1 MAQKQFQQEPVAI
14 VGFGCRLPG
23 GNHSPQKLWDFL
35 ERGGI
40 APNTVPITRFNIDGH
55 YDGSHKP
62 GTMRPQGGMF
72 LGDIDLADFDASFFE
87 ISGTEAIAMDPNQRQ
102 MLEVVFEALENAGIP
117 LEKMDGAPVACYVG
131 SYASDYGD
139 MQNRDAE
146 DRPANCPIGVGR
158 AIMANRLS
166 YFLNIKG
173 PSITIDTA
181 CSGSLVGLD
190 LACRS
195 LQSGEV
201 NAAIVA
207 TSNLYINPDHVM
219 DAGNVGQAHSPSALC
234 HTFDADA
241 DGYVKAEAISCV
253 VVKRLSDAIRDRD
266 PIRAVVR
273 GTASNSNG
281 RTGGIASPSAVAQAA
296 AIRQAYLN
304 AGISNYND
312 TAYLECHGTGT
323 AAGDPTEVNGA
334 GSVFA
339 ATRPADK
346 PLIIGSI
353 KSNVGHSEPAAGN
366 SGLIKTVMAMEKG
379 LIPGTPLF
387 IKPSPKIDFVGNR
400 VRASRTSLAW
410 PDEGYP
416 LRRASINSFGY
427 GGSNAHAIIEQ
438 APAGARDHHVFSFK
452 SETDLDEED
461 DEDLDWHEAG
471 ADAQVRR
478 PSVVVLSANDAGSLK
493 GNIQAL
499 SSHLVNPR
507 VKVRLSD
514 LAYTLSERRTKLWHR
529 AFVTTSSTEIDESDF
544 YTSRKATSPPKV
556 GFVFTGQGAQWP
568 QMGRDLLNF
577 FPEITRSVLGELD
590 DVLQAQPEAPQW
602 SLLAELTESRTADHL
617 RQPEFS
623 QPLVTALQLVIVAI
637 LESWGV
643 KPSSVVGHS
652 SGEIAAAYASGLLD
666 RAGAIKAAFYRGR
679 AAVNRKADAEPNV
692 GMLAVG
698 LGADGAAPFIEQEK
712 YAGKV
717 WIACFNSPSSVTIS
731 GRKPTLEALAEEIK
745 AAGHFARLLQV
756 DLAYHSALMGIIGDE
771 YDRLLNEDEAFEPL
785 GDGSASDVTMFSS
798 VTGGKKDTPADALYW
813 KTNMVSP
820 VRFAEAL
827 KELVTKDT
835 PNILIEIGPSGAL
848 AGPVSQVLKSLPSG
862 SDVSYAASWARG
874 ANAGKSLF
882 DVAGRLFVTGYPID
896 LAIVNEYDL
905 NTIRTV
911 VDLPNY
917 SWNHT
922 VKYWHENAASKDWR
936 YKQFITHDLLGS
948 KIPGTSWQS
957 PTWRKHLNLA
967 DVPWL
972 RDHKMGPDVLVPGA
986 GLATMAL
993 EAMFQKHV
1001 ALNPELGITSAN
1013 ELAYRF
1019 RNVKFDRAVVVEEGK
1034 PTTIMVTLTRV
1045 PGSKDWHEFR
1055 IRTTAAD
1062 VVYEHCAGLIR
1073 VQDAVGDEET
1083 LKGAD
1088 LAPLRHPQSAK
1099 LWYKAQKQVGMGFG
1113 PTFQM
1118 IKSIESVSGSR
1129 TCRTI
1134 VGLEPPKSK
1143 WDPQSY
1149 YPLHP
1154 AVLDNCLQT
1163 ATPAN
1168 AAGERSLIKDTMIP
1182 ALVDDMVINKMPRN
1196 LVEGLSIA
1204 ESVYTGRGRKDL
1216 AKSWIANVGI
1226 HDPTTGE
1233 LILRVKGLNYI
1244 RLDVDEKPDPHVFHS
1259 VTWKPDISLLTQ
1271 DQLTYLSLPGGFES
1285 QSRINH
1291 VVDLIAHKKPALKII
1306 EIDLDDAQASS
1317 FWFQT
1322 DAPNQIREAYAQY
1335 DFGTATATAL
1345 VKIQNAHQAKRN
1357 ADFHLLSPAKEGL
1370 GLPAAEPT
1378 YDLAIVKTQAKKSE
1392 AAGELIKNLKPLLK
1406 ADAFTLLVERTGDA
1420 AIHDSVDADAGA
1432 VTPPSAESPGTPSEA
1447 ASSSGAPSSNDTPAS
1462 SLGTTPGESKN
1473 FDDYFLKHRKLRG
1486 SAKIDTSDFGSI
1498 LEIPALFGSHQAFL
1512 LNNSS
1517 VEAEVTQGAPWN
1529 LTIARFEET
1538 APSLTP
1544 SLQSAL
1550 GSSGWAVRSVPI
1562 ERLGQEGYP
1571 HHAKDKSVVLVLDDL
1586 SKPGVLARIP
1596 EAQWDALK
1604 TLISTGTPILW
1615 VTKGAQT
1622 DHVAEPDNALVLGLF
1637 RVVRREDP
1645 QARLHTLDVQSATS
1659 PATAWAIERVLRQ
1672 LRSGGDDLETEYAE
1686 RDGVLL
1692 VQRLV
1697 PDIGVNDFKAAEN
1710 GNGKG
1715 LETVVKGLHET
1726 EAQVRLQADK
1736 IGTLQSLVWCE
1747 TDVGEVP
1754 MEDGMVEI
1762 EVMAVGVNF
1771 KDVATTMGIVPENE
1785 HMIGC
1790 ELAGYVK
1797 RIGPNV
1803 HRNLKVGDRV
1813 AAMRSGTYVNRVQ
1826 CPQDRVH
1833 VIPNNMSF
1841 EDAATIPLV
1850 YLTAIYS
1857 LYHLGNLKEGQSVL
1871 IHSAAGGVG
1880 IAAIQLAKYKKAD
1893 IFVTV
1898 GTEDKRQFLANNFGI
1913 PANRM
1918 FSSRNTKF
1926 ADEIRRETGGRGV
1939 DVILN
1944 SLIGELL
1951 DESWRLTA
1959 DGGIM
1964 VEIGKRDIV
1973 DRNTLAMEPFDRNC
1987 SFRAVDLSYTK
1998 EITNELIGDLMDEI
2012 FDLVEGG
2019 HIGPIHPITTYTFDK
2034 VIPALSYIRRGQHIG
2049 KIVISSGSEDPQLP
2063 IRPAVRKL
2071 ALQSEGA
2078 SYLIVGG
2085 LKGLCGSVAVHLARH
2100 GARHI
2105 TVISRS
2111 GTKDEASARVIQN
2124 CAAYG
2129 CEVAE
2134 AKGDVGSLDFVK
2146 KVFKSAKPRRI
2157 AGVIQGAMVLRDK
2170 PFETMTH
2177 DDYHTAIHAKV
2188 AGTWNLHRAAQQEQ
2202 KSPLD
2207 FFTMLSS
2214 ISGVV
2219 GNKGQANYA
2228 AGNTFL
2234 DAFASY
2240 RRSQGLHANTVD
2252 LGAIEDVGYIAEQGN
2267 GLEARFD
2274 KKQWTA
2280 IDEAVLRKIIGYSVF
2295 QQDSS
2300 APLNA
2305 ASGAQLITGLAY
2317 PLTDDGGNDLAAEPR
2332 FRYLFNKHGAGAA
2345 GAGDDADGSGS
2356 DGAEEAIKAFKIL
2369 HASGAEA
2376 AVLGKAAVGL
2386 LQGQVTKVLRLETE
2400 MEPGKPLMA
2409 YGLDSLSAVELRGWV
2424 RQKLGAELSTLDIT
2438 NASSLIALGE
2448 KLVGKLP
2455 AAEGK

>member
-1 MAQKQFQQEPVAI
+1 
-14 VGFGCRLPG
+14 
-23 GNHSPQKLWDFL
+23 
-35 ERGGI
+35 
-40 APNTVPITRFNIDGH
+40 
-55 YDGSHKP
+55 
-62 GTMRPQGGMF
+62 MRPKGGMF
-72 LGDIDLADFDASFFE
+72 LGDVDLADFDASFFE

-102 MLEVVFEALENAGIP
+102 MLEVVFEGLENAGIP
-117 LEKMDGAPVACYVG
+117 LEKLDGAPVACFVG

-173 PSITIDTA
+173 PSVTIDTA

-201 NAAIVA
+201 DAAIVA
-207 TSNLYINPDHVM
+207 TSNLYLNPDHVM

-241 DGYVKAEAISCV
+241 DGYVKAEAVSCV
-253 VVKRLSDAIRDRD
+253 IVKRLADAIRDRD

-281 RTGGIASPSAVAQAA
+281 RTGGIASPSSTDQAA
-296 AIRQAYLN
+296 AIRAAYAN
-304 AGISNYND
+304 AGITNYND

-323 AAGDPTEVNGA
+323 QAGDPTEVTGA

-366 SGLIKTVMAMEKG
+366 SGLIKTVLAIEKG
-379 LIPGTPLF
+379 LIPGTPTF
-387 IKPSPKIDFVGNR
+387 MKPSPKIDFIGNK
-400 VRASRTSLAW
+400 VKASRVSLAW

-438 APAGARDHHVFSFK
+438 APVEGRENHIFSIK
-452 SETDLDEED
+452 TDSSADDEED
-461 DEDLDWHEAG
+461 EDDEEIEDTA
-471 ADAQVRR
+471 ARR
-478 PSVVVLSANDAGSLK
+478 PFVLVLSANDAASLK
-493 GNIQAL
+493 GNMQAL
-499 SSHLVNPR
+499 TNHLVNPR

-514 LAYTLSERRTKLWHR
+514 LAYTLSERRTRLWHR
-529 AFVTTSSTEIDESDF
+529 AYVSTASTEIEESDF
-544 YTSRKATSPPKV
+544 VVARKAPSPPKL

-568 QMGRDLLNF
+568 QMGRDLLAF
-577 FPEITRSVLGELD
+577 FPSITRSILEELD
-590 DVLQAQPEAPQW
+590 AVLQAQPEAPKW
-602 SLLAELTESRTADHL
+602 SLLTELTEPRSAEHL

-652 SGEIAAAYASGLLD
+652 SGEIAAAYAAGLLD

-698 LGADGAAPFIEQEK
+698 LGVEGVAPFIEKAE
-712 YAGKV
+712 YVGKV
-717 WIACFNSPSSVTIS
+717 WIACLNSPSSLTIS
-731 GRKPTLEALAEEIK
+731 GKKPALEALAEELK

-756 DLAYHSALMGIIGDE
+756 DLAYHSALMSVIGDE
-771 YDRLLNEDEAFEPL
+771 YDRLLRTDQAFQPL
-785 GDGSASDVTMFSS
+785 SDGSLSQVSMFSS
-798 VTGGKKDTPADALYW
+798 VTASKKESPADALYW

-827 KELVTKDT
+827 KELVTKDS
-835 PNILIEIGPSGAL
+835 PDLLIEIGPSGAL

-862 SDVSYAASWARG
+862 SDVAYTASWSRG

-882 DVAGRLFVTGYPID
+882 DVAGRLFATGHPID
-896 LAIVNEYDL
+896 LERVNEYDI
-905 NTIRTV
+905 NTVRTI

-917 SWNHT
+917 SWNHS

-948 KIPGTSWQS
+948 KIPGTSWES

-972 RDHKMGPDVLVPGA
+972 RDHKMGPDVLIPGA

-993 EAMFQKHV
+993 EAMYQKHR
-1001 ALNPELGITSAN
+1001 ALNPDLDISSPN

-1019 RNVKFDRAVVVEEGK
+1019 RNVKFDRAVVVDEGK
-1034 PTTIMVTLTRV
+1034 PTTIMLTLTRV

-1055 IRTTAAD
+1055 IRTTAAG

-1073 VQDAVGDEET
+1073 VQEPLDESET
-1083 LKGAD
+1083 LKGDD

-1099 LWYKAQKQVGMGFG
+1099 LWYKAQRQVGMGFG
-1113 PTFQM
+1113 PTFQL

-1134 VGLEPPKSK
+1134 VSLEPPPSK

-1154 AVLDNCLQT
+1154 AVLDSCLQT

-1196 LVEGLSIA
+1196 LYEGLSVA
-1204 ESVYTGRGRKDL
+1204 ESVYTGRGRRDV

-1226 HDPTTGE
+1226 YDPQTGAP
-1233 LILRVKGLNYI
+1233 ILRVRGLNYV
-1244 RLDVDEKPDPHVFHS
+1244 RLDVDEKPDPHVFHT

-1271 DQLTYLSLPGGFES
+1271 HQLTFLSSES
-1285 QSRINH
+1285 ASRLETVI
-1291 VVDLIAHKKPALKII
+1291 DLVAHKKPALKVV
-1306 EIDLDDAQASS
+1306 EINLDGADTSSLWFQAESLAQAR
-1317 FWFQT
+1317 Q
-1322 DAPNQIREAYAQY
+1322 AYTQY
-1335 DFGTATATAL
+1335 DFATPDAKTL
-1345 VKIQNAHQAKRN
+1345 VTVQAGHEGKRN
-1357 ADFHLLSPAKEGL
+1357 AAFHLLARAKEGL
-1370 GLPAAEPT
+1370 GLPVSEPT
-1378 YDLAIVKTQAKKSE
+1378 YDLAIVKGPSE
-1392 AAGELIKNLKPLLK
+1392 AAAGEIMTSLKPLLK
-1406 ADAFTLLVERTGDA
+1406 PDAFALLVAGRDG
-1420 AIHDSVDADAGA
+1420 VAGA
-1432 VTPPSAESPGTPSEA
+1432 LAAGAPGSSDVEEGLESGSPASPESPGTPSEA
-1447 ASSSGAPSSNDTPAS
+1447 SSSSGAPSSDDTPVS
-1462 SLGTTPGESKN
+1462 SLGTTPGDTSKIFGDN
-1473 FDDYFLKHRKLRG
+1473 HYFSARRKLQRLAKANSISDLA
-1486 SAKIDTSDFGSI
+1486 SA
-1498 LEIPALFGSHQAFL
+1498 LEIPTL
-1512 LNNSS
+1512 LSSSPAYLLTNNSTD
-1517 VEAEVTQGAPWN
+1517 VKTAQDGPWH
-1529 LTIARFEET
+1529 LTIALFEEET
-1538 APSLTP
+1538 VSPLTP
-1544 SLQSAL
+1544 SLRSAL
-1550 GSSGWAVRSVPI
+1550 ETSGWTVNTAPI
-1562 ERLGQEGYP
+1562 TKLAGRE
-1571 HHAKDKSVVLVLDDL
+1571 HAKDEDKSAVLILDDL

-1604 TLISTGTPILW
+1604 ALIATATPLLW

-1622 DHVAEPDNALVLGLF
+1622 SHVTHPGNALVLGLF
-1637 RVVRREDP
+1637 RVARREDP
-1645 QARLHTLDVQSATS
+1645 QARLHVLDVQSATS
-1659 PATAWAIERVLRQ
+1659 PATTWAIEQVLRKI
-1672 LRSGGDDLETEYAE
+1672 RTSGRDSADVETEYAE

-1697 PDIGVNDFKAAEN
+1697 PDTPVNDFKAAES
-1710 GNGKG
+1710 GKG
-1715 LETVVKGLHET
+1715 LEPVVKGLHAT
-1726 EAQVRLQADK
+1726 EAQVRLQAEK
-1736 IGTLQSLVWCE
+1736 IGTLQSLTWCE
-1747 TDVGEVP
+1747 TDTGEVP
-1754 MEDGMVEI
+1754 MEAGMVEI
-1762 EVMAVGVNF
+1762 EVMAVAVNF

-1790 ELAGYVK
+1790 ECAGYIK
-1797 RIGPNV
+1797 RIGPGV
-1803 HRNLKVGDRV
+1803 TRNFKVGDRV

-1833 VIPNNMSF
+1833 VIPDNMSF

-1850 YLTAIYS
+1850 YLTAIYA
-1857 LYHLGNLKEGQSVL
+1857 LYHLGNLREGQSVL

-1898 GTEDKRQFLANNFGI
+1898 GTDDKREFLAKNFDI

-1926 ADEIRRETGGRGV
+1926 AEEIRRETGGRGV

-1998 EITNELIGDLMDEI
+1998 EITNELIGDLLDEI

-2019 HIGPIHPITTYTFDK
+2019 HIGPIHPVTTYGFDK
-2034 VIPALSYIRRGQHIG
+2034 VIDALSYIRRGQHIG
-2049 KIVISSGSEDPQLP
+2049 KIVVSSGEQDVQLP

-2071 ALQSEGA
+2071 RLQPEGA

-2105 TVISRS
+2105 IALSRS
-2111 GTKDEASARVIQN
+2111 GTNDEASARVIQN

-2129 CEVAE
+2129 CEVTD
-2134 AKGDVGSLDFVK
+2134 AKGDVGDLDFVRS
-2146 KVFKSAKPRRI
+2146 VFRSARPRRI

-2188 AGTWNLHRAAQQEQ
+2188 AGTWNLHSAAQQEQ
-2202 KSPLD
+2202 KQPLD

-2228 AGNTFL
+2228 AANAFL

-2240 RRSQGLHANTVD
+2240 RRSLGLRANTVD

-2274 KKQWTA
+2274 KKQWTP
-2280 IDEAVLRKIIGYSVF
+2280 IDEGMLRRIISYSVF
-2295 QQDSS
+2295 QQDDGTGG
-2300 APLNA
+2300 APLNPT
-2305 ASGAQLITGLAY
+2305 SGAQLITGLAY
-2317 PLTDDGGNDLAAEPR
+2317 PLTDDGSNDLAGEPR
-2332 FRYLFNKHGAGAA
+2332 FRYLFNRHGAG
-2345 GAGDDADGSGS
+2345 GNGDGNDADGGSG
-2356 DGAEEAIKAFKIL
+2356 DNNNAADQAIKAFKVL
-2369 HASGAEA
+2369 QASGGEPA
-2376 AVLGKAAVGL
+2376 ALNKAAVGV
-2386 LQGQVTKVLRLETE
+2386 LQTQITKVLRLETE

-2438 NASSLIALGE
+2438 NASSLIALCE
-2448 KLVGKLP
+2448 KLVGKLVSP
-2455 AAEGK
+2455 GIEAAK

>member
-1 MAQKQFQQEPVAI
+1 MAPQQFQQEPVAI

-40 APNTVPITRFNIDGH
+40 ASNDVPDTRFNIDGH

-62 GTMRPQGGMF
+62 GTMRPKGGMF

-117 LEKMDGAPVACYVG
+117 LEKIDGTPVACYVG

-241 DGYVKAEAISCV
+241 DGYVKAEAISAV
-253 VVKRLSDAIRDRD
+253 IVKRLSDAIRDRD

-281 RTGGIASPSAVAQAA
+281 RTGGIASPSAIAQAA

-334 GSVFA
+334 GYVFA
-339 ATRPADK
+339 PTRPADK
-346 PLIIGSI
+346 PLLIGSI
-353 KSNVGHSEPAAGN
+353 KSNVGHSEPSAGN
-366 SGLIKTVMAMEKG
+366 SGLIKTVMAIEKG

-387 IKPSPKIDFVGNR
+387 INPSPKIDFVGNK
-400 VRASRTSLAW
+400 VKASRTSIAW
-410 PDEGYP
+410 PDEGFP

-438 APAGARDHHVFSFK
+438 APAGARDHHILSFK
-452 SETDLDEED
+452 SEADLEEED
-461 DEDLDWHEAG
+461 EFD
-471 ADAQVRR
+471 DAIESQR

-499 SSHLVNPR
+499 TNHLVNPR
-507 VKVRLSD
+507 VRARLDD

-529 AFVTTSSTEIDESDF
+529 AFVTTSNTEFEESDF
-544 YTSRKATSPPKV
+544 YVSRKATSPPKI

-568 QMGRDLLNF
+568 QMGRDLLSF
-577 FPEITRSVLGELD
+577 FPEITRTVLGELD
-590 DVLQAQPEAPQW
+590 AVLQAQPEAPKW
-602 SLLAELTESRTADHL
+602 SLLSELTESRTADHL

-652 SGEIAAAYASGLLD
+652 SGEIAAAYASGFLD

-698 LGADGAAPFIEQEK
+698 LGADAVAPFIEQSK
-712 YAGKV
+712 YAGNV

-731 GRKPTLEALAEEIK
+731 GRKATLEALAEDIK
-745 AAGHFARLLQV
+745 ADGHFARLLQV
-756 DLAYHSALMGIIGDE
+756 DLAYHSALMGVIGEE
-771 YDRLLNEDEAFEPL
+771 YDRLLVEDQAFQPL
-785 GDGSASDVTMFSS
+785 GNGSESEVSMFSS
-798 VTGGKKDTPADALYW
+798 VTGSKKETAADALYW

-827 KELVTKDT
+827 KELVNNDA
-835 PNILIEIGPSGAL
+835 PNMLIEIGPSGAL
-848 AGPVSQVLKSLPSG
+848 AGPVSQVLKSLPTG

-874 ANAGKSLF
+874 ATAGKTLF

-896 LAIVNEYDL
+896 LALVNEYDL
-905 NTIRTV
+905 NTVHTI

-957 PTWRKHLNLA
+957 PTWRKHLNVA

-972 RDHKMGPDVLVPGA
+972 RDHKMGPDILVPGA

-1001 ALNPELGITSAN
+1001 ALNPELGITSSN

-1034 PTTIMVTLTRV
+1034 ATTIMVTLTRV

-1073 VQDAVGDEET
+1073 VQDAIGDEEA
-1083 LKGAD
+1083 LKGDD

-1099 LWYKAQKQVGMGFG
+1099 LWYKAQKSVGMGFG
-1113 PTFQM
+1113 PSFRM

-1182 ALVDDMVINKMPRN
+1182 ALVDDMVINKMPKG
-1196 LVEGLSIA
+1196 LLEGLSVA

-1226 HDPTTGE
+1226 HDPTTGA

-1244 RLDVDEKPDPHVFHS
+1244 RLDVDEKPDPHVFHA

-1271 DQLTYLSLPGGFES
+1271 DQLTYLSLPGGTES
-1285 QSRINH
+1285 DSRINH
-1291 VVDLIAHKKPALKII
+1291 VIDLISHKKPALKII
-1306 EIDLDDAQASS
+1306 EIDLDEAQASS
-1317 FWFQT
+1317 LWFQT
-1322 DAPNQIREAYAQY
+1322 DAPNQIREAYTAY
-1335 DFGTATATAL
+1335 DFGTVNAGAL
-1345 VKIQNAHQAKRN
+1345 VKVQTAHQAKRSAN
-1357 ADFHLLSPAKEGL
+1357 FHLLTASKEGL
-1370 GLPAAEPT
+1370 GLESTEPT
-1378 YDLAIVKTQAKKSE
+1378 YDLAIIKTQAKKTE
-1392 AAGELIKNLKPLLK
+1392 AAGEVVKNLKSLLK
-1406 ADAFTLLVERTGDA
+1406 ADAFTLLVERNS
-1420 AIHDSVDADAGA
+1420 DSVIESLGHARAESTASGS
-1432 VTPPSAESPGTPSEA
+1432 VTPPSAASPGTPSET
-1447 ASSSGAPSSNDTPAS
+1447 ASWVVASGNDTPAS
-1462 SLGTTPGESKN
+1462 SLGTTPGDSKTLN
-1473 FDDYFLKHRKLRG
+1473 DYFLRNRKFR
-1486 SAKIDTSDFGSI
+1486 SAAKIDTSDFSSV
-1498 LEIPALFGSHQAFL
+1498 LEIPPPFGTSKQAYL
-1512 LNNSS
+1512 LNNSTLETES
-1517 VEAEVTQGAPWN
+1517 VPWS
-1529 LTIARFEET
+1529 LTIARFEE
-1538 APSLTP
+1538 ASPSLTP
-1544 SLQSAL
+1544 SLKAAL
-1550 GSSGWAVRSVPI
+1550 GSSGWTVRSAPI
-1562 ERLGQEGYP
+1562 EKLGQEGHSP
-1571 HHAKDKSVVLVLDDL
+1571 EKSAVVVLDDL
-1586 SKPGVLARIP
+1586 SNPGVLARIP

-1604 TLISTGTPILW
+1604 ALISTGTPIVW

-1622 DHVAEPDNALVLGLF
+1622 ETVAEPDNALVLGLF
-1637 RVVRREDP
+1637 RVIRREDP
-1645 QARLHTLDVQSATS
+1645 QAKLHTLDVQSATS

-1672 LRSGGDDLETEYAE
+1672 LRAGGDDLETEYAE

-1697 PDIGVNDFKAAEN
+1697 PDIGVNSFKAAEN

-1726 EAQVRLQADK
+1726 EAQVRIQADK

-1747 TDVGEVP
+1747 TDTGEVP
-1754 MEDGMVEI
+1754 MEDGMIEI

-1790 ELAGYVK
+1790 ECAGFVK

-1803 HRNLKVGDRV
+1803 HRNVKVGDRV
-1813 AAMRSGTYVNRVQ
+1813 ACMRSGTYVNRVQ

-1833 VIPNNMSF
+1833 VIPDDMSF

-1871 IHSAAGGVG
+1871 IHSATGGVG
-1880 IAAIQLAKYKKAD
+1880 IAAIQLAQYKKAD

-1898 GTEDKRQFLANNFGI
+1898 GTDEKREFLAKNFGI
-1913 PANRM
+1913 PKNRM
-1918 FSSRNTKF
+1918 FNSRNIKF
-1926 ADEIRRETGGRGV
+1926 ADEIRRETNGRGV

-1998 EITNELIGDLMDEI
+1998 EITNELIGDLMVEI
-2012 FDLVEGG
+2012 FDLVKAG
-2019 HIGPIHPITTYTFDK
+2019 HVGPIHPITTYTFDK

-2049 KIVISSGSEDPQLP
+2049 KIVISSGTEDPQLP

-2071 ALQSEGA
+2071 ALQSDGA

-2111 GTKDEASARVIQN
+2111 GVDDPASARIIQN

-2129 CEVAE
+2129 CEVSSAS
-2134 AKGDVGSLDFVK
+2134 GDVGDLEFVK
-2146 KVFKSAKPRRI
+2146 KVFKSVKPRRRI

-2170 PFETMTH
+2170 PYETMTH

-2188 AGTWNLHRAAQQEQ
+2188 AGTWNLHKAAQSEQ
-2202 KSPLD
+2202 KQPLD

-2240 RRSQGLHANTVD
+2240 RRSQGLQANTVD

-2295 QQDSS
+2295 QQDST

-2317 PLTDDGGNDLAAEPR
+2317 PLTDDGNDLAAEPR
-2332 FRYLFNKHGAGAA
+2332 FRFLFNKHGAGLDTDDSD
-2345 GAGDDADGSGS
+2345 GAGS

-2376 AVLGKAAVGL
+2376 AVLGKAAVSL

-2438 NASSLIALGE
+2438 NASSLIALAD

-2455 AAEGK
+2455 AVEAK